1 VYIFNVSAEHTTARH
16 FARVISAL
24 DGWQCVYLDAYF
36 NHPLRT
42 VKLASTYLFANRMTK
57 INNPTGAIEIFAAV
71 RARYPGSRLVM
82 NAAGELADQCR
93 ARIAELGI
101 GASVE

>member
-1 VYIFNVSAEHTTARH
+1 
-16 FARVISAL
+16 
-24 DGWQCVYLDAYF
+24 
-36 NHPLRT
+36 
-42 VKLASTYLFANRMTK
+42 
-57 INNPTGAIEIFAAV
+57 V